1 VLNLLIHIFLSKTRI
16 LPFSGDLCTLLN
28 GHFQRWPQNDSKK
41 SKNDRHLLRE
51 KRAQKCRFW
60 VEKVEISNELLKMH
74 TKGQNKL
81 TKKSKQK
88 FSFLVKKSS
97 LLGKIEKCRSWPP
110 FCKSRFWRFFEGSSS
125 AVCCPIEL
133 KIL

>member
-1 VLNLLIHIFLSKTRI
+1 MLNLLIHIFLSKTRI

-28 GHFQRWPQNDSKK
+28 GHFHEWPQNDSKK

-88 FSFLVKKSS
+88 FSFLVKFCRHFWANLKNVAPGP
-97 LLGKIEKCRSWPP
+97 LFEKVDFGDFSKAPAPP
-110 FCKSRFWRFFEGSSS
+110 CVDRLS
-125 AVCCPIEL
+125 
-133 KIL
+133 